1 MAKKTS
7 YLPKNNFFVAF
18 KGVNCTFLKV
28 YGGRSSGLQNK
39 FMLLWAKN
47 PRNRSRCMCSYEMK
61 KSGFF
66 DNLSALQKSLLCDH
80 PLTVHMDFPKKFGC
94 MKQNSLHKWKMGGE
108 APGMTQKQNDLFSTD
123 F

>member
-1 MAKKTS
+1 
-7 YLPKNNFFVAF
+7 
-18 KGVNCTFLKV
+18 
-28 YGGRSSGLQNK
+28 
-39 FMLLWAKN
+39 
-47 PRNRSRCMCSYEMK
+47 MCSYEMK
-61 KSGFF
+61 MSGFF

-80 PLTVHMDFPKKFGC
+80 PHTVYMDFPKKIGG